1 MVTINCSVYE
11 KHDLLEVLEY
21 AKKKKIQDYESG
33 KITKELMKFDT
44 NIIDKLIQRVNGKYV
59 EDYFKTSLKYSPETL
74 KSKRGLSLEDDLKDI
89 L

>member
-11 KHDLLEVLEY
+11 KHDFLEVLEY
-21 AKKKKIQDYESG
+21 AKKKKMQDYESG

-44 NIIDKLIQRVNGKYV
+44 NIINKLIQRVNGKYV

-74 KSKRGLSLEDDLKDI
+74 KSKRGLSLEDDLQDT